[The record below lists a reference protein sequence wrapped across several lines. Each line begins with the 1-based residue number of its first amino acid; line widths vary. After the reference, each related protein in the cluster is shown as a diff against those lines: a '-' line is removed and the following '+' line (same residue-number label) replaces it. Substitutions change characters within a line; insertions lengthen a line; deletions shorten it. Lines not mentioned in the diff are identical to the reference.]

1 MRDIVVGCITNY
13 NYDKIKTWVNSL
25 DQSGF
30 DGLKVMLCYNL
41 DYEVAEELAK
51 RNYTI
56 FAFGRDDENNK
67 LVYNKEIFNICLE
80 RFAHIP
86 FFFNKLQDKEQ
97 YRYIIST
104 DVKDV
109 VFQSNPSTWIE
120 NNIGDKEIIAACE
133 SLRYMDEPWGKQNMH
148 LSFGPLIAE
157 RMLEKPIYNAGVMA
171 GKFQTM
177 VDLMQNIFLSC
188 GGAPA
193 NVPGGGGP
201 DQAGLNVLL
210 GLKPYKDI
218 TRFAMSEE
226 GWAAQCGTTVDP
238 RKIDSFREFLLEPSP
253 IMKDGLVC
261 TSTGTPHAIV
271 HQYDRV
277 PEWSRIIEAKYA

>member
-56 FAFGRDDENNK
+56 FAFGRDDENKK
-67 LVYNKEIFNICLE
+67 LVYNKENFNICLE

-120 NNIGDKEIIAACE
+120 NNIDDKEI
-133 SLRYMDEPWGKQNMH
+133 W
-148 LSFGPLIAE
+148 
-157 RMLEKPIYNAGVMA
+157 NAGFSEATLVLNSIDA
-171 GKFQTM
+171 VEGRRAFIEKRPP
-177 VDLMQNIFLSC
+177 NWK
-188 GGAPA
+188 
-193 NVPGGGGP
+193 
-201 DQAGLNVLL
+201 GL
-210 GLKPYKDI
+210 
-218 TRFAMSEE
+218 
-226 GWAAQCGTTVDP
+226 
-238 RKIDSFREFLLEPSP
+238 
-253 IMKDGLVC
+253 
-261 TSTGTPHAIV
+261 
-271 HQYDRV
+271 
-277 PEWSRIIEAKYA
+277 

>member
-30 DGLKVMLCYNL
+30 DGLKVMLCYDI
-41 DYEVAEELAK
+41 DYDVAEELSK
-51 RNYTI
+51 RGYTI
-56 FAFGRDDENNK
+56 FAFGRDDENRK
-67 LVYNKEIFNICLE
+67 LVYNKENFNICLE

-86 FFFNKLQDKEQ
+86 FFLNRLQNKEQ
-97 YRYIIST
+97 YRYIITT

-109 VFQSNPSTWIE
+109 IFQSNPSTWVD
-120 NNIGDKEIIAACE
+120 NNIGDKEIIASCE
-133 SLRYMDEPWGKQNMH
+133 SIRYMDEPWGKQNLH

-157 RMLEKPIYNAGVMA
+157 RMQENPIYNAGVMA

-177 VDLMQNIFLSC
+177 LDLMQNIFLSC

-210 GLKPYKDI
+210 NLKPYKEI
-218 TRFAMSEE
+218 TRFTMSEE

-238 RKIDSFREFLLEPSP
+238 RKIDSFREFLLEQSP

-261 TSTGTPHAIV
+261 TSTGTPHTIV